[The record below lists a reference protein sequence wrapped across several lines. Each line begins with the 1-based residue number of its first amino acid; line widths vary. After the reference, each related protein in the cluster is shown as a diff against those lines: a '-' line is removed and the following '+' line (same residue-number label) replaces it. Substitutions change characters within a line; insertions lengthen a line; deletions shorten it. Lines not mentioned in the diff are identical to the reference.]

1 MHRLLVTV
9 SMCASVV
16 ASAQTKPTRM
26 RECSREPS
34 CELQLQ
40 RVVRLG
46 SDVDSFDGMPSIVVD
61 AGASGWVVRELLNGV
76 PLAPLRRFDRS
87 GKRLGDL
94 GGVGRGPGELT
105 TPWLVNATATG
116 EIRVWDGRSRQ
127 LEFSSTGRPMITRTA
142 RNGLMGAH
150 SWAWVTADEFVAI
163 DLSPTFGG
171 SPAIRRRSW
180 DDRLNENLNVPSL
193 WAGGP
198 GYRILGETV
207 TRSDGAFWV
216 AEYQASGGRGFA
228 IARSDTSGN
237 VRAWLTYEPSWWAFA
252 PSPPNDGK
260 FKQVQARSSRVE
272 ALREVTSGVVLVL
285 IGHPLEG
292 GALIGPDLEMW
303 TRYETRVLSIDTRTG
318 SIVGQTRIRGFPISV
333 SSSSDVAIAVPLD
346 DGTAVVDIFRIRK
359 P

>member
-1 MHRLLVTV
+1 
-9 SMCASVV
+9 
-16 ASAQTKPTRM
+16 M
-26 RECSREPS
+26 RECSRELS

-40 RVVRLG
+40 RVSRLG
-46 SDVDSFDGMPSIVVD
+46 SDADSFDGMPSIVVD

-76 PLAPLRRFDRS
+76 PLAPLRRFDRR

-180 DDRLNENLNVPSL
+180 DDRLNANLSVPGL

-207 TRSDGAFWV
+207 SRSDGAFWL
-216 AEYQASGGRGFA
+216 AEYQAAGGRGFA
-228 IARSDTSGN
+228 IARSDTLSR
-237 VRAWLTYEPSWWAFA
+237 VRGWLTHEPEWWAYA
-252 PSPPNDGK
+252 PPPPNDGK
-260 FKQVQARSSRVE
+260 LKQVQARSSRVE
-272 ALREVTSGVVLVL
+272 ALREVTPDRVIVLVA
-285 IGHPLEG
+285 HPLEG

-303 TRYETRVLSIDTRTG
+303 TRYETRVLLIDTRTG
-318 SIVGQTRIRGFPISV
+318 SIVGQARTRGFPVSV
-333 SSSSDVAIAVPLD
+333 AASSDIAIAVPLD